1 MVGSPRLSRPLS
13 GVGDGDSGALLT
25 AACQQYAG
33 QNDTEMRRTSRLF
46 EIIQLLRSARK
57 PLTAAALAETL
68 EVTKRTV
75 YRDVAS
81 LQAMSVPIYGEAG
94 VGYVM
99 RPGYDLPPLMLSVE
113 EVEALVVALSLLG
126 RTGDKGLKAAAETI
140 RAKVASVLPQASKQP
155 IDNVS
160 LYAPAWGAAEPVN
173 LDLSLVARAIREERK
188 LVIAYCDEQGRA
200 SERVIYP
207 LAIVYFVE
215 VINVAAWCE
224 LRQAFRHFRA
234 DRIRT
239 CSLSGGRFEGQSA
252 ELRARWLTER
262 QSCREPARAAP
273 RPEQPF
279 CPPITGNISSGRSS
293 LLGQIF
299 S

>member
-1 MVGSPRLSRPLS
+1 LS

-140 RAKVASVLPQASKQP
+140 RAKVASVLPHSSKQP

-160 LYAPAWGAAEPVN
+160 LYAPAWGAAEPED
-173 LDLSLVARAIREERK
+173 LDLSLVRRAIREERK
-188 LVIAYCDEQGRA
+188 LVISYCDEQGRA
-200 SERVIYP
+200 SERVICP

-215 VINVAAWCE
+215 VINVAGWCE

-252 ELRARWLTER
+252 ELRARWLAER
-262 QSCREPARAAP
+262 QSCREPARAAS

-279 CPPITGNISSGRSS
+279 
-293 LLGQIF
+293 F
-299 S
+299 SARL

>member
-1 MVGSPRLSRPLS
+1 
-13 GVGDGDSGALLT
+13 
-25 AACQQYAG
+25 
-33 QNDTEMRRTSRLF
+33 MRRTSRLF

-57 PLTAAALAETL
+57 PLTASAIAETL

-113 EVEALVVALSLLG
+113 EVEALVVALSLLS

-140 RAKVASVLPQASKQP
+140 RAKVASVLPHSSKQP

-160 LYAPAWGAAEPVN
+160 LYAPAWGAAEPED
-173 LDLSLVARAIREERK
+173 LDISLVGRAIREKRK

-200 SERVIYP
+200 SERVICP

-224 LRQAFRHFRA
+224 LLQAFRHFRA
-234 DRIRT
+234 DRIRA
-239 CSLSGGRFEGQSA
+239 CALSGDRFGEDGA

-262 QSCREPARAAP
+262 QSCRGPARVSS
-273 RPEQPF
+273 RPLLS
-279 CPPITGNISSGRSS
+279 ISTKSS
-293 LLGQIF
+293 
-299 S
+299 

>member
-1 MVGSPRLSRPLS
+1 
-13 GVGDGDSGALLT
+13 
-25 AACQQYAG
+25 
-33 QNDTEMRRTSRLF
+33 MRRTSRLF

-140 RAKVASVLPQASKQP
+140 RAKVASVLPHSSKQP

-160 LYAPAWGAAEPVN
+160 LYAPAWGAAEPED
-173 LDLSLVARAIREERK
+173 LDLSLVRRAIREERK
-188 LVIAYCDEQGRA
+188 LVIAYGDEQGRA
-200 SERVIYP
+200 SERVICP

-234 DRIRT
+234 DRIRA
-239 CSLSGGRFEGQSA
+239 CSLSGERFEGEGA

-262 QSCREPARAAP
+262 QSCQRRATSDVEPRSTGLATWLARV
-273 RPEQPF
+273 
-279 CPPITGNISSGRSS
+279 
-293 LLGQIF
+293 
-299 S
+299 